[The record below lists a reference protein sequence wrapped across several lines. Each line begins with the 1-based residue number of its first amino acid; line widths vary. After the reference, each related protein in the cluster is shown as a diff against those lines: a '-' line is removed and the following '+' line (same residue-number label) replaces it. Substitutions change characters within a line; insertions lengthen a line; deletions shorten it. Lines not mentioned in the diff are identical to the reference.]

1 MINNSLSMP
10 VYLGLCEVSNFFGT
24 RTFCSFIHTLFNK
37 LVCVSKKKIVYMW
50 IKISKIYKFNE
61 DDWEWCCDF
70 HGRSG
75 LHIAI

>member
-1 MINNSLSMP
+1 M
-10 VYLGLCEVSNFFGT
+10 CF
-24 RTFCSFIHTLFNK
+24 
-37 LVCVSKKKIVYMW
+37 KKKKLVYMW
-50 IKISKIYKFNE
+50 IKISKIYKSNE